1 MGKMSKDVE
10 EGKVVAAL
18 AYVLIG
24 IIWYFVDENMK
35 KNYFVKYHVKQGL
48 VFLIASII
56 YNIALG
62 ILLSILFTPLWYLHI
77 YWLFSL
83 LYYAPLVWMILGI
96 INVVNGVEKELPVI
110 GKFASKFKF

>member
-10 EGKVVAAL
+10 DGKIVAAL
-18 AYVLIG
+18 AYILIG
-24 IIWYFVDENMK
+24 IIWYFVDESMK
-35 KNYFVKYHVKQGL
+35 KNYFVKYHVKQGI
-48 VFLIASII
+48 VFLIAAII

-62 ILLSILFTPLWYLHI
+62 ILLSILFVPFMYIHV

-83 LYYAPLVWMILGI
+83 LYYVPLVWMVLGI

-110 GKFASKFKF
+110 GKFAKNFKF